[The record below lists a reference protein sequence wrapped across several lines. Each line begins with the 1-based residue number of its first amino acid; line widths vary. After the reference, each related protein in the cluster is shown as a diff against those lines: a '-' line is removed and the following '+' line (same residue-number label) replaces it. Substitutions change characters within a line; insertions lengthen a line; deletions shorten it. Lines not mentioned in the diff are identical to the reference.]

1 MNQTTEKW
9 LNYKKNWWI
18 KNKKVWQNTKNE
30 RGGSSETNE
39 SRNIDSEVYV
49 LPRSSFVLEPDYA
62 DIAKRLRPCIIIPD
76 NNLMIR
82 VKAASHVLTVH
93 LKDFDDGERNLK
105 LHFDKEPMA
114 LMEDQLWV
122 GLFLIFCVIRQD

>member
-1 MNQTTEKW
+1 MTKR
-9 LNYKKNWWI
+9 KKRAWW
-18 KNKKVWQNTKNE
+18 KQKRE
-30 RGGSSETNE
+30 RIAGHRFGGFRISFAS
-39 SRNIDSEVYV
+39 
-49 LPRSSFVLEPDYA
+49 PHSSFVLEPDYA
-62 DIAKRLRPCIIIPD
+62 DIAKRLRLVSQTFTIPD

-82 VKAASHVLTVH
+82 VKGASHASTVH
-93 LKDFDDGERNLK
+93 LKDFGDGKRNLK

>member
-1 MNQTTEKW
+1 M
-9 LNYKKNWWI
+9 
-18 KNKKVWQNTKNE
+18 
-30 RGGSSETNE
+30 
-39 SRNIDSEVYV
+39 
-49 LPRSSFVLEPDYA
+49 EPDYA
-62 DIAKRLRPCIIIPD
+62 DIAKRLQPFTIPD

-82 VKAASHVLTVH
+82 VKAASHASTVH
-93 LKDFDDGERNLK
+93 LRDFGDGERNLK